1 MPSPYRA
8 IFAAPGTK
16 GFSTAGF
23 IGRMPL
29 SMVGVGILTM
39 ISELTGRY
47 ALAGAL
53 TATLALSAA
62 VVGPQV
68 SRLVDQYG
76 QRRVLRPATL
86 IALAAVA
93 GLLLS
98 AANGLPDW
106 TLFVFSALAG
116 CVPSVGSM
124 IRARWTAIY
133 RDRPRELHTAYS
145 FESVVDEVCFIFGPI
160 LAIGLSTTWF
170 PEAGPLIAA
179 LCLLVGVWW
188 LTAQRATEPPPHPR
202 DPAADRTSALTSPGL
217 QVLMATF
224 VATGAIFGSI
234 DVVTLAFAEEQGHK
248 SAASF
253 ILAIWAAGSC
263 IAGIVFGLLHLK
275 GKAERRWVLGV
286 CAMAVSMIPLLLA
299 GNLPFLAVALFVS
312 GLAIAPTMITTMAL
326 IEAHVPRAKLTEGM
340 TWISTGLAVG
350 VALGSSVAGW
360 VIDAAGAKTGY
371 VVSISA
377 GTAAAAVAFAGYR
390 RLTRPAQGE
399 EPADDGDGHSRT
411 AATGDTGHT
420 AESGSVA

>member
-8 IFAAPGTK
+8 IFAAPGSR
-16 GFSTAGF
+16 GFSAAGL
-23 IGRMPL
+23 IGRLPL

-47 ALAGAL
+47 SLAGAL

-62 VVGPQV
+62 VMGPQV

-86 IALAAVA
+86 LAAVA
-93 GLLLS
+93 VCGMLLCT
-98 AANGLPDW
+98 ANNAPDW
-106 TLFVFSALAG
+106 TLFLFSALAG

-133 RDRPRELHTAYS
+133 RDSPRDLHTAYS
-145 FESVVDEVCFIFGPI
+145 LESVLDEVCFIFGPI
-160 LAIGLSTTWF
+160 IAIGLSTTWF
-170 PEAGPLIAA
+170 PEAGPLVAGV
-179 LCLLVGVWW
+179 CLLVGVWW
-188 LTAQRATEPPPHPR
+188 LTAQRATEPAPHPR
-202 DPAADRTSALTSPGL
+202 GEDTDRTSALRSPGL

-248 SAASF
+248 AAASF
-253 ILAIWAAGSC
+253 ILAVWAVGSC
-263 IAGIVFGLLHLK
+263 LAGIVFGLLHLK
-275 GKAERRWVLGV
+275 GKAEPRWVLGI

-360 VIDAAGAKTGY
+360 VIDAAGARSGY

-390 RLTRPAQGE
+390 RLTRSAQGE
-399 EPADDGDGHSRT
+399 EPSSHGDDGDSREER
-411 AATGDTGHT
+411 DTDRR
-420 AESGSVA
+420 VA

>member
-16 GFSTAGF
+16 AFSAAGL
-23 IGRMPL
+23 IGRLPI

-47 ALAGAL
+47 AMASAL
-53 TATLALSAA
+53 TGTLALAAA
-62 VVGPQV
+62 VMGPQV

-86 IALAAVA
+86 VSVASVTALVFAAA
-93 GLLLS
+93 Y
-98 AANGLPDW
+98 GLPDW
-106 TLFVFSALAG
+106 TLFVFAAVAG

-124 IRARWTAIY
+124 VRARWTELY
-133 RDRPRELHTAYS
+133 REAPRELHTAYS
-145 FESVVDEVCFIFGPI
+145 FESVIDEVCFIFGPI

-170 PEAGPLIAA
+170 PEAGPVIAA
-179 LCLLVGVWW
+179 GCLLAGVWL

-202 DPAADRTSALTSPGL
+202 DRDGKHSSALRSPGL
-217 QVLMATF
+217 QVLTATF

-234 DVVTLAFAEEQGHK
+234 DVSTLAFAGEQGHK
-248 SAASF
+248 AAASF

-263 IAGIVFGLLHLK
+263 LAGIVFGLLHLK
-275 GKAERRWVLGV
+275 GRMERRWVLGI

-350 VALGSSVAGW
+350 VAVGSSVTGL
-360 VIDAAGAKTGY
+360 VIDAAGAQRGY
-371 VVSISA
+371 VVSVSA
-377 GTAAAAVAFAGYR
+377 GAAAAAVAFAGYR

-399 EPADDGDGHSRT
+399 EPSRDGDI
-411 AATGDTGHT
+411 GDSS
-420 AESGSVA
+420 AERADRLA

>member
-16 GFSTAGF
+16 AFSAAGL
-23 IGRMPL
+23 IGRLPI

-39 ISELTGRY
+39 ISEITGRY
-47 ALAGAL
+47 AMASAL
-53 TATLALSAA
+53 TGTLALAA
-62 VVGPQV
+62 AFIGPQV

-86 IALAAVA
+86 VSVASVTALVLA
-93 GLLLS
+93 

-106 TLFVFSALAG
+106 TLFVFAAVAG

-124 IRARWTAIY
+124 VRARWTVLY
-133 RDRPRELHTAYS
+133 RDAPRELHTAYS

-170 PEAGPLIAA
+170 PEAGPVIAA
-179 LCLLVGVWW
+179 LCLLVGVWL
-188 LTAQRATEPPPHPR
+188 LTAQRSTEPAPHPR
-202 DPAADRTSALTSPGL
+202 SQDGDRTSALRSPGL
-217 QVLMATF
+217 QVLTATF

-234 DVVTLAFAEEQGHK
+234 DVSTLAFAEEQGQK
-248 SAASF
+248 SAASY

-263 IAGIVFGLLHLK
+263 LAGIVFGLLHLK
-275 GKAERRWVLGV
+275 GRTERRWVLGI

-340 TWISTGLAVG
+340 TWITTGLAVG
-350 VALGSSVAGW
+350 VAVGSSVTGL
-360 VIDAAGAKTGY
+360 VIDAAGAQRGF
-371 VVSISA
+371 VVSISS
-377 GTAAAAVAFAGYR
+377 GVAAAAVAFAGYR

-399 EPADDGDGHSRT
+399 EPSSDGDGDSSREER
-411 AATGDTGHT
+411 AEDTGR
-420 AESGSVA
+420 VA

>member
-16 GFSTAGF
+16 AFSAAGL
-23 IGRMPL
+23 IGRLPI

-39 ISELTGRY
+39 ISEITGRY
-47 ALAGAL
+47 AMASAL
-53 TATLALSAA
+53 TGTLALAAA
-62 VVGPQV
+62 VIGPQV

-76 QRRVLRPATL
+76 QRRVLRPAT
-86 IALAAVA
+86 AVSVA
-93 GLLLS
+93 SVAVLLVA
-98 AANGLPDW
+98 AANGWPDW
-106 TLFVFSALAG
+106 TLFVCAAIAG

-124 IRARWTAIY
+124 VRARWTVIY
-133 RDRPRELHTAYS
+133 RESPRELHTAYS
-145 FESVVDEVCFIFGPI
+145 FESVIDEVCFIFGPI
-160 LAIGLSTTWF
+160 IAIMLSTVWF

-179 LCLLVGVWW
+179 VCLFAGVWL
-188 LTAQRATEPPPHPR
+188 LTAQRATEPAPHPR
-202 DPAADRTSALTSPGL
+202 DEHTDRTSALRSPGL
-217 QVLMATF
+217 QVLTATF

-234 DVVTLAFAEEQGHK
+234 DVSTLAFAEEQGHK
-248 SAASF
+248 SYASYV
-253 ILAIWAAGSC
+253 LAIWALGSC

-275 GKAERRWVLGV
+275 GLTERRWVLGI

-350 VALGSSVAGW
+350 VAIGSSVTGL
-360 VIDAAGAKTGY
+360 VIDAAGAQRGY
-371 VVSISA
+371 VVSIAS
-377 GTAAAAVAFAGYR
+377 GVAAAAVAFAGYR

-399 EPADDGDGHSRT
+399 EPASDGDGDSREEQP
-411 AATGDTGHT
+411 DH
-420 AESGSVA
+420 VA

>member
-16 GFSTAGF
+16 AFSAAGLL
-23 IGRMPL
+23 GRMPL

-39 ISELTGRY
+39 ISEITGRY
-47 ALAGAL
+47 AMASAL
-53 TATLALSAA
+53 TGTLALAAA
-62 VVGPQV
+62 VIGPQV

-86 IALAAVA
+86 IAVA
-93 GLLLS
+93 SVSGLLLA

-106 TLFVFSALAG
+106 TLFVCAAIAG

-124 IRARWTAIY
+124 VRARWTVIY
-133 RDRPRELHTAYS
+133 RNSARELHTAYS
-145 FESVVDEVCFIFGPI
+145 LESVLDEVCFIFGPI

-179 LCLLVGVWW
+179 VCLLVGVWL
-188 LTAQRATEPPPHPR
+188 LTAQRSTEPEPHPR
-202 DPAADRTSALTSPGL
+202 GEHTDRASALRSPGL
-217 QVLMATF
+217 QVLAGTF

-234 DVVTLAFAEEQGHK
+234 DVATLAFAEEQGHK
-248 SAASF
+248 SSASF
-253 ILAIWAAGSC
+253 ILAIWALGSC
-263 IAGIVFGLLHLK
+263 LAGIVFGLLHLK
-275 GKAERRWVLGV
+275 GRTELRWVLGV

-299 GNLPFLAVALFVS
+299 GNLPILAVALFVS

-350 VALGSSVAGW
+350 VAIGSSVTGL
-360 VIDAAGAKTGY
+360 VIDAAGARSGY
-371 VVSISA
+371 VVSLSA
-377 GTAAAAVAFAGYR
+377 GAAAAAVAFAGYR

-399 EPADDGDGHSRT
+399 EPSSDGGQADEDDSGDSR
-411 AATGDTGHT
+411 
-420 AESGSVA
+420 EERSGRVA

>member
-8 IFAAPGTK
+8 IFDAPGTK
-16 GFSTAGF
+16 AFSVAGF

-29 SMVGVGILTM
+29 SMVGLGILTM
-39 ISELTGRY
+39 VSELTGRY
-47 ALAGAL
+47 TLAGAL

-86 IALAAVA
+86 IAGAAVS
-93 GLLLS
+93 GLLV
-98 AANGLPDW
+98 AASQGWPDW
-106 TLFVFSALAG
+106 TLFLFAVVAG

-124 IRARWTAIY
+124 VRARWTAIH
-133 RDRPRELHTAYS
+133 RDTPHLHTAYS
-145 FESVVDEVCFIFGPI
+145 FESVVDEVCFIFGPP
-160 LAIGLSTTWF
+160 LATMLSASWF
-170 PEAGPLIAA
+170 PEAGPLVA
-179 LCLLVGVWW
+179 LVCLVVGVWW
-188 LTAQRATEPPPHPR
+188 LTALRGTEPEPHPR
-202 DPAADRTSALTSPGL
+202 DTQADRSSALRSPGL
-217 QVLMATF
+217 QVLAGTF

-234 DVVTLAFAEEQGHK
+234 DVATLAFAEERGSK
-248 SAASF
+248 SVSGLV
-253 ILAIWAAGSC
+253 LAVWALGSC
-263 IAGIVFGLLHLK
+263 LAGIAFGLIRFK
-275 GKAERRWVLGV
+275 GKAEHRWILGI

-299 GNLPFLAVALFVS
+299 GNLPILAVALFVS

-360 VIDAAGAKTGY
+360 VVDAAGARSGY

-377 GTAAAAVAFAGYR
+377 GAAAAAVGFAGYR
-390 RLTRPAQGE
+390 RLARPAQGE
-399 EPADDGDGHSRT
+399 EPSGDGDG
-411 AATGDTGHT
+411 D
-420 AESGSVA
+420 SGKVRGLVA

>member
-16 GFSTAGF
+16 AFSAAGL
-23 IGRMPL
+23 IGRLPI

-39 ISELTGRY
+39 ISEITGRY
-47 ALAGAL
+47 AMASAL
-53 TATLALSAA
+53 TGTLALAA
-62 VVGPQV
+62 AFIGPQV

-86 IALAAVA
+86 ISVASVTALVLA
-93 GLLLS
+93 

-106 TLFVFSALAG
+106 TLFVFAAVAG

-124 IRARWTAIY
+124 VRARWTVLY
-133 RDRPRELHTAYS
+133 RDAPRELHTAYS

-170 PEAGPLIAA
+170 PEAGPVIAA
-179 LCLLVGVWW
+179 VCLLIGVWL
-188 LTAQRATEPPPHPR
+188 LTAQRATEPAPHPR
-202 DPAADRTSALTSPGL
+202 SQGGDRTSALRSPGL
-217 QVLMATF
+217 QVLTATF

-234 DVVTLAFAEEQGHK
+234 DVSTLAFAEEQGHK
-248 SAASF
+248 SAASY

-263 IAGIVFGLLHLK
+263 LAGIVFGLLHLK
-275 GKAERRWVLGV
+275 GRTERRWVLGI

-340 TWISTGLAVG
+340 TWITTGLAVG
-350 VALGSSVAGW
+350 VAVGSSVTGL
-360 VIDAAGAKTGY
+360 VIDAAGAQRGY
-371 VVSISA
+371 VVSISSGA
-377 GTAAAAVAFAGYR
+377 AAAAVAFAGYR

-399 EPADDGDGHSRT
+399 EPSSDGDGDSRQER
-411 AATGDTGHT
+411 AGDTDR
-420 AESGSVA
+420 VA